1 LRGQTFH
8 PAAKLAVY
16 ALACFACRQSQV
28 LTSPSKEHTVKT
40 LNIRRLVL
48 DVDKAL
54 RMPSLIDIAL
64 AIQNC
69 RGVEACNITV
79 SDVDIETVG
88 TNITIEGSAIDYD
101 EVVREIENT
110 GAAVHSLDQIVV
122 GERILENTPRAR

>member
-1 LRGQTFH
+1 M
-8 PAAKLAVY
+8 
-16 ALACFACRQSQV
+16 
-28 LTSPSKEHTVKT
+28 KT